1 MARTIPRAAVD
12 EFTRQLNLV
21 SESMRGKLTE
31 QLVQIDFSA
40 PGAIDV
46 VKDLMQTY
54 CGAAT
59 DASALLAAQF
69 YDAAREYSIGDG
81 MGAVADSQRVPE
93 ATDIATTGIVDD
105 SKTAQSIIDQLT
117 ARLDYETKRAAGDCV
132 FYNGSNDPAAPHYA
146 RIPAGSETCQF
157 CLMLA
162 SRGFVYSSA
171 KSAGELDHYHA
182 NCDCRVTP
190 GWGSNPKVEGYDPEA
205 IYDKWQEEMTAT
217 AEARA
222 ERNGTTVAEE
232 RKKIYDQLHAASKRA
247 KERGGRVESTTSPLY
262 TRLRQEIT
270 DATEESN
277 FGMAEKNISRL
288 QSRGDIT
295 GGQAQALRIAISER
309 KKALGI

>member
-21 SESMRGKLTE
+21 SESMRAKLTD
-31 QLVQIDFSA
+31 QLMQIDFSA

-59 DASALLAAQF
+59 DSAALLAAQF
-69 YDAAREYSIGDG
+69 YDAAREYSIGSG
-81 MGAVADSQRVPE
+81 MDAVANSQRVAE
-93 ATDIATTGIVDD
+93 ATNIATVGIIDGG
-105 SKTAQSIIDQLT
+105 KTAQSIIDQLT
-117 ARLDYETKRAAGDCV
+117 ARLDYEVKRAAGDCV
-132 FYNGSNDPAAPHYA
+132 FYNGSKDPASPHYA

-190 GWGSNPKVEGYDPEA
+190 GWGSNPQVEGYDPEA

-222 ERNGTTVAEE
+222 KKNDTTVEEE
-232 RKKIYDQLHAASKRA
+232 RKKIYAQLKKSAEKANKRN
-247 KERGGRVESTTSPLY
+247 RVSTTSPLY

-270 DATEESN
+270 DSTAESN
-277 FGMAEKNISRL
+277 FGRAEKNISRL

-295 GGQAQALRIAISER
+295 GGQAQALRIAIRER
-309 KKALGI
+309 KKSLGI

>member
-21 SESMRGKLTE
+21 SESMRGKLAE
-31 QLVQIDFSA
+31 QLAQIDFSA

-69 YDAAREYSIGDG
+69 YDSAREYSIGEG

-117 ARLDYETKRAAGDCV
+117 ARLDYEVKRAAGDCA
-132 FYNGSNDPAAPHYA
+132 FYNGSKDPASPHYA
-146 RIPAGSETCQF
+146 RIPTGNETCQF

-190 GWGSNPKVEGYDPEA
+190 GWGSNPQVEGYDPEA

-222 ERNGTTVAEE
+222 EKNGTTVDEE
-232 RKKIYDQLHAASKRA
+232 RKKIYAQLSESAKKANKRNHT
-247 KERGGRVESTTSPLY
+247 STTSPLY
-262 TRLRQEIT
+262 TSLRQQIT
-270 DATEESN
+270 DATAASN
-277 FGMAEKNISRL
+277 FSRAEHNISRL

-295 GGQAQALRIAISER
+295 GGQAQALRIAIRER
-309 KKALGI
+309 KKTLGI

>member
-21 SESMRGKLTE
+21 SESMRAKLTE
-31 QLVQIDFSA
+31 QLMQIDFTA

-59 DASALLAAQF
+59 DSAALLAAQF
-69 YDAAREYSIGDG
+69 YDAAREYSIGSG
-81 MGAVADSQRVPE
+81 MDAVANSQRVAE
-93 ATDIATTGIVDD
+93 ATNIATVGIIDGG
-105 SKTAQSIIDQLT
+105 KTAQSIIDQLT

-132 FYNGSNDPAAPHYA
+132 FYNGSKDPAGPHYA

-162 SRGFVYSSA
+162 SRGFVYRTKKA
-171 KSAGELDHYHA
+171 AGELDHYHA

-190 GWGSNPKVEGYDPEA
+190 GWGENPQVEGYDPKA
-205 IYDKWQEEMTAT
+205 IYDKWQEELNAT
-217 AEARA
+217 AERRA

-232 RKKIYDQLHAASKRA
+232 RKKIYDQLNAASKRA
-247 KERGGRVESTTSPLY
+247 KERGGRVESNTSPLY

-277 FGMAEKNISRL
+277 FGRAEKNISRL
-288 QSRGDIT
+288 QSRGDIS
-295 GGQAQALRIAISER
+295 GGQAQALRIAIRER
-309 KKALGI
+309 KKSLGI